1 MNQIGDLN
9 DCNKNN
15 GMLAVTAL
23 MLNLAATTAPAVAAT
38 AALEPV

>member
-1 MNQIGDLN
+1 MSGVVRQTL
-9 DCNKNN
+9 
-15 GMLAVTAL
+15 VTAL